1 MKYDL
6 LHMLVRTDHIYMEIN
21 GRRLDPLDN
30 SEFHT
35 PYVSGMAADSS
46 HRVSL
51 FDRETDKDL

>member
-6 LHMLVRTDHIYMEIN
+6 LHMLVRRIIFMEIN